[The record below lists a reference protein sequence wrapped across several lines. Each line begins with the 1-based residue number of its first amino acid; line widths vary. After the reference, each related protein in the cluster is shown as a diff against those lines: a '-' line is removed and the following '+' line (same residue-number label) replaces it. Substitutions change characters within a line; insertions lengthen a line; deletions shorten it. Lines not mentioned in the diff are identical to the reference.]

1 MELWS
6 LRTQINFSPLL
17 LAGLLAGSEGAHS
30 SKGLTSTGE
39 GSPLLSMPPLLQ
51 VSQFPSEDFFPSIAI
66 FRTMNLWCNYR
77 VKMLNEMLNVS
88 IFRICQGI
96 FCQNK
101 KLNFNLLLLGR
112 YKQYLVIWLY
122 NCGYS
127 QVIQCQS
134 VQFSSVAQLCPT
146 LCNRMD
152 CSTPGFTIHH
162 QLPEPAQTH
171 VHKIGH
177 AIQPYHPLSSP
188 SPPAFNLSHHQG
200 LFK

>member
-66 FRTMNLWCNYR
+66 LRTMNLWCNYR

-88 IFRICQGI
+88 IFRIC
-96 FCQNK
+96 
-101 KLNFNLLLLGR
+101 
-112 YKQYLVIWLY
+112 
-122 NCGYS
+122 
-127 QVIQCQS
+127 
-134 VQFSSVAQLCPT
+134 
-146 LCNRMD
+146 
-152 CSTPGFTIHH
+152 
-162 QLPEPAQTH
+162 
-171 VHKIGH
+171 
-177 AIQPYHPLSSP
+177 
-188 SPPAFNLSHHQG
+188 
-200 LFK
+200 